1 MQTALHPAAFLAVRR
16 SFPVDSP
23 HVAQRR
29 GDGGG
34 FDARGYVALVGH
46 PNAGKSSL
54 MNRLVEQKLSIVT
67 PLAQTTRERVL
78 GIDTRDGVQMVFVD
92 TPGLVEPRY
101 LLHRS
106 MVHVATGVIRD
117 ADVVLLLID
126 AAAGVPSFAD
136 EVLELLAA
144 TGRLIVVS
152 NKRDVASEAQR
163 RAVRAWSLEHLGR
176 EPREVSA
183 TTGEGVESL
192 RAEIAQN
199 LPESPYLYPEDD
211 VSSQPVRFFV
221 VRADPRDGLRA
232 VREGGPVQ
240 RRREGGRVPG
250 GRRPSTSGPRLY
262 VERPS
267 QKAIVIGSGG
277 KAIRRLGAPPGPED
291 RGVRR
296 RAGVPGP
303 LGEGAAPL
311 AQGPA
316 VAAALRVPEFPRPE
330 QRTRDRTL
338 AAGAPRLPQV
348 QGRAALRESTPNR
361 WSARRT
367 ASGTRSATESPSC

>member
-1 MQTALHPAAFLAVRR
+1 MSQNAGETAAAPTRA
-16 SFPVDSP
+16 
-23 HVAQRR
+23 
-29 GDGGG
+29 
-34 FDARGYVALVGH
+34 GYVALVGH

-163 RAVRAWSLEHLGR
+163 RAVRAWSLEQLGR

-192 RAEIAQN
+192 RAEIAEN

-221 VRADPRDGLRA
+221 AELIRETAFEMFEKEVPYAVAAKVEEYREADTPIYIRAT
-232 VREGGPVQ
+232 VF
-240 RRREGGRVPG
+240 
-250 GRRPSTSGPRLY
+250 
-262 VERPS
+262 VERPT
-267 QKAIVIGSGG
+267 QKAILIGSGG
-277 KAIRRLGAPPGPED
+277 AAIKQLGATSRQKIEAFVGAPVYLDLWVKVLP
-291 RGVRR
+291 RWRR
-296 RAGVPGP
+296 D
-303 LGEGAAPL
+303 PL
-311 AQGPA
+311 A
-316 VAAALRVPEFPRPE
+316 L
-330 QRTRDRTL
+330 QRF
-338 AAGAPRLPQV
+338 GFELPP
-348 QGRAALRESTPNR
+348 STERNP
-361 WSARRT
+361 
-367 ASGTRSATESPSC
+367 